1 MRRLVQGSHF
11 STRIDHTDLDL
22 LRSVLPL
29 ATRRSLGKT
38 KASMAAPDEDATA
51 EADVGIQF
59 DLGNLAAFDTRG
71 FDEKKY
77 K

>member
-1 MRRLVQGSHF
+1 
-11 STRIDHTDLDL
+11 
-22 LRSVLPL
+22 
-29 ATRRSLGKT
+29 
-38 KASMAAPDEDATA
+38 MAAPDEDATA